1 MRTEELC
8 LQGWEDVKRDQSQ
21 EDHLPRQTGRESA
34 NTFSTRETGWHVQD
48 PPRGMRGCEGR
59 AGGRRRPAP
68 RVGRRDGEREPEPRL
83 GGRRGTGTC
92 EAPREAGRRAEG
104 CLGTVRKP
112 EPPAGPWRVLLL
124 PAHLLPGGGS
134 TEPGPRPGSQ
144 RLCKREA
151 AEGGQ
156 RDRSG
161 AGGMEV
167 QELATGN
174 TQASGADRQSPAEG
188 WKQTSQVSGHNEGPG
203 AELGG
208 RASGVTLP

>member
-1 MRTEELC
+1 MSPLPGTTAGSPWSPNLSTSPGECCTGTAGPRPRT
-8 LQGWEDVKRDQSQ
+8 GSQSR
-21 EDHLPRQTGRESA
+21 HAAGSRPRSGRQRTWGPGHRS
-34 NTFSTRETGWHVQD
+34 
-48 PPRGMRGCEGR
+48 
-59 AGGRRRPAP
+59 
-68 RVGRRDGEREPEPRL
+68 RL

>member
-1 MRTEELC
+1 MGKKESRSPTVRTEELC

-21 EDHLPRQTGRESA
+21 EDHLPRRTGRESA

-48 PPRGMRGCEGR
+48 PPRSMRGCEGR

-144 RLCKREA
+144 RLCTGRER
-151 AEGGQ
+151 GRTG
-156 RDRSG
+156 RS
-161 AGGMEV
+161 
-167 QELATGN
+167 
-174 TQASGADRQSPAEG
+174 
-188 WKQTSQVSGHNEGPG
+188 EGP
-203 AELGG
+203 EWGG
-208 RASGVTLP
+208 RDGGPRTGDGKHSGQWRRQTESR